1 MIGLYY
7 NADDCRSEKCINNL
21 KKSLNENSLEFTVIG
36 DDIKKDRGNL
46 GIDLMIVFGGDG
58 TVLRASKI
66 AGSEIPIAGINT
78 GNLGFLSAY
87 ESSDVD
93 VLVSDI
99 LSESLTFSERRFM
112 SVKLGDKE
120 FFALN
125 DAVITKD
132 HSLDTISE
140 CIKLSLKIDGQF
152 VDAYVGDGL
161 ILSTPTGSTA
171 YAISAGG
178 PIMVPDVKAYVVAP
192 ICAHTLH
199 SKPIVYSQESLAE
212 VKVLKNSKNC
222 ALFIDGKMEGSLKP
236 ETVVKITASNKFA
249 RICNKSEKFFSK
261 LSEKLNKWS
270 NIDLLEVE
278 HG

>member
-7 NADDCRSEKCINNL
+7 NPNDCRSKNCIDNL
-21 KKSLNENSLEFTVIG
+21 KRLLKEKSLDFKEYVEDVTKTDADKL
-36 DDIKKDRGNL
+36 
-46 GIDLMIVFGGDG
+46 DLMIVFGGDG
-58 TVLRASKI
+58 SVLRAAKI
-66 AGSEIPIAGINT
+66 AGSKVPVVGINT

-87 ESSDVD
+87 ESAEAELLVNDV
-93 VLVSDI
+93 VTGG
-99 LSESLTFSERRFM
+99 LTFSERRFM
-112 SVKLGDKE
+112 SVKIANNKYL
-120 FFALN
+120 ALN

-132 HSLDTISE
+132 YSNDDASE
-140 CIKLSLKIDGQF
+140 CIKLLFKIDGQP

-161 ILSTPTGSTA
+161 IVSTPTGSTA

-178 PIMVPDVKAYVVAP
+178 PIMVPGVCAYVAAP

-199 SKPIVYSQESLAE
+199 SKPIVYPERSVAE
-212 VKVLKNSKNC
+212 VKVLSNSKDC
-222 ALFIDGKMEGSLKP
+222 ALYVDGKRVETLKP
-236 ETVVKITASNKFA
+236 GATVQITAGDEFA
-249 RICNKSEKFFSK
+249 RICNKSEKFFSR